1 MTAEGAARGGAH
13 LIAAYSTAVYRCR
26 GLPSVLSFLP
36 YDNANDLTLAVA
48 GDVVARAGERPVI
61 LGLGAHDPRRP
72 PGALIDRVEEYG
84 AAGLMNEPFVGMYPA
99 EIRADL
105 EKAGFG
111 FPREVDLI
119 ERAAARNL
127 LAFAWAF
134 SANEARIFVRSGAH
148 VIGAMLGPSRR
159 DAAGLEE
166 ALSAANAIAEAALA
180 INPDVIVLG
189 HGGPLTALHAV
200 RSFLMRSRCHGYASG
215 SSVEG
220 EPVIEA
226 VAKTLH
232 DFAQPLRR
240 NG

>member
-1 MTAEGAARGGAH
+1 
-13 LIAAYSTAVYRCR
+13 
-26 GLPSVLSFLP
+26 
-36 YDNANDLTLAVA
+36 
-48 GDVVARAGERPVI
+48 
-61 LGLGAHDPRRP
+61 
-72 PGALIDRVEEYG
+72 
-84 AAGLMNEPFVGMYPA
+84 MNEPFVGMYSA

-111 FPREVDLI
+111 FRREVDLI

-134 SANEARIFVRSGAH
+134 SPGEARIFVRSGAH

-159 DAAGLEE
+159 DAAGVEE
-166 ALSAANAIAEAALA
+166 ALSAADAIAEAALA

-189 HGGPLTALHAV
+189 HGGPLTALDAV

-220 EPVIEA
+220 EPVPSPRPSVSSHSHCAATGDRQVRQIPKSVGLA
-226 VAKTLH
+226 PRDRHIMKRQNVSTRPGVNWK
-232 DFAQPLRR
+232 RR
-240 NG
+240 RKREGVRRGFFDRECAGLGWRKRRALSGRRAD